1 MEESRVDVK
10 TGNEEDESP
19 EEGIP
24 TFEVIQKNLTSR
36 EGQEPE
42 DCGHADY
49 RIWCVVCVKARCA
62 GKHLLVEPW
71 EKEGRERT
79 KSSWV
84 SFDCFFLKKEN
95 AETKLDYENEPSPE
109 VFREAKIYSCVEVV
123 VRIADDIPLFN
134 WIPHFARRFLNK
146 MRTGRGWKESVAQ
159 FGEEELTSFVR
170 RFIQGVFVCHYD
182 RRRTINCTTQ
192 KLDTTD
198 LE

>member
-1 MEESRVDVK
+1 MGESRVDVK

-19 EEGIP
+19 EEGIL

-79 KSSWV
+79 ESSWV
-84 SFDCFFLKKEN
+84 SFDCFFLMQEN
-95 AETKLDYENEPSPE
+95 ADTKLDYENEPSPQ
-109 VFREAKIYSCVEVV
+109 VF
-123 VRIADDIPLFN
+123 
-134 WIPHFARRFLNK
+134 
-146 MRTGRGWKESVAQ
+146 
-159 FGEEELTSFVR
+159 
-170 RFIQGVFVCHYD
+170 
-182 RRRTINCTTQ
+182 Q
-192 KLDTTD
+192 KSED
-198 LE
+198 LLIH